1 MPSLE
6 WNGPRSAEWTLVLAH
21 GAGSG
26 MDSPFMRY
34 MADAIS
40 KEGVR
45 VGRFNFP
52 YMERAVKEGR
62 RRPPDGIK
70 KLMAAW
76 EEVVQNVK
84 RSLKEGQRLAIGGK
98 SMGGRIASMSTQL
111 EGVGA
116 LICLGY
122 PFHPPVKPEKL
133 RTDHLADIKVPA
145 VIIQGERDTFGN
157 KEEVKKMHLAR
168 RIKKVWLPDGDH
180 SFKPRKLSGRTLE
193 QNLDLAVEKLLA
205 FLSAC

>member
-1 MPSLE
+1 
-6 WNGPRSAEWTLVLAH
+6 
-21 GAGSG
+21 
-26 MDSPFMRY
+26 
-34 MADAIS
+34 
-40 KEGVR
+40 
-45 VGRFNFP
+45 
-52 YMERAVKEGR
+52 
-62 RRPPDGIK
+62 
-70 KLMAAW
+70 
-76 EEVVQNVK
+76 
-84 RSLKEGQRLAIGGK
+84 
-98 SMGGRIASMSTQL
+98 MGGRIASMSTQL

-122 PFHPPVKPEKL
+122 PFHPPGKPEKL

>member
-1 MPSLE
+1 
-6 WNGPRSAEWTLVLAH
+6 
-21 GAGSG
+21 

-116 LICLGY
+116 LICLSY
-122 PFHPPVKPEKL
+122 PFHPPGKPEKL
-133 RTDHLADIKVPA
+133 RTDHFADIKVPT

-157 KEEVKKMHLAR
+157 KEEVKRMHLAR
-168 RIKKVWLPDGDH
+168 GIKKVWLPDGDH
-180 SFKPRKLSGRTLE
+180 SFKPRKLSARTPE